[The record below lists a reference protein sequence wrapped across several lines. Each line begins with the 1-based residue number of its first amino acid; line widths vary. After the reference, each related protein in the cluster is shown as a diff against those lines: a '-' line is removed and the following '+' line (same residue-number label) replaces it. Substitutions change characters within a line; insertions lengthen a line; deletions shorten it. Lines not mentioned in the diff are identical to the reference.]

1 MIDYKKWTDS
11 LPKSRN
17 DLEQKHTDQL
27 DPNIWTNTIPKK
39 NVFRPIRNFSFT
51 IILFVFGLI
60 IVSAVKNETRN
71 LQKEINNLKA
81 SISLLNS
88 DLKQTTL
95 DYEVLT
101 SPENI
106 SLLAKEHLND
116 DFIYYKRS
124 QIKRL
129 EEENYSK
136 KTNRKESSN
145 LNKDIKYKIKAKI
158 EKKKKEL
165 KELKK
170 LYSEP
175 KKAQIVIKKQISK
188 KVVKKREEIKNA
200 YSSPSEIFASPKV
213 QKWAAVQVVKA
224 FLGIPIVPGK

>member
-1 MIDYKKWTDS
+1 MHN
-11 LPKSRN
+11 LN
-17 DLEQKHTDQL
+17 
-27 DPNIWTNTIPKK
+27 NIYHFINEFKASELNKLNPKK
-39 NVFRPIRNFSFT
+39 IS
-51 IILFVFGLI
+51 IIY
-60 IVSAVKNETRN
+60 R
-71 LQKEINNLKA
+71 
-81 SISLLNS
+81 
-88 DLKQTTL
+88 
-95 DYEVLT
+95 
-101 SPENI
+101 
-106 SLLAKEHLND
+106 
-116 DFIYYKRS
+116 
-124 QIKRL
+124 
-129 EEENYSK
+129 NYSK
-136 KTNRKESSN
+136 KTNTKESSN